1 MNKLEE
7 AMGNMSNI
15 QDSIDA
21 LIFAIG
27 DSPQQYTDDELL
39 NMLIGM
45 SQTHR
50 TWCDNLWIEY
60 ENFKREHRAFDD
72 DDIFDQNY
80 LNNKKKG
87 A

>member
-15 QDSIDA
+15 QDNINA

-27 DSPQQYTDDELL
+27 DSPQKYTEDELL

-45 SQTHR
+45 SQLHQ
-50 TWCDNLWIEY
+50 TWYDKLWMEY
-60 ENFKREHRAFDD
+60 ENYRRENKLFNKNDPLDEYIIDGDD
-72 DDIFDQNY
+72 
-80 LNNKKKG
+80 G
-87 A
+87 E